1 MNISAPFI
9 RRPIGTWLLAAA
21 LLMAGAVAFLN
32 LPVAPLPRV
41 DIPTINVSANLPGA
55 SPSTMATAVAMP
67 LERRFGR
74 IAGVTEITSTSSL
87 GTTSITVQFELDR
100 DQESAAREIQ
110 AAIQAA
116 GGDLPPNLPARP
128 RYRKVNPADSPILIL
143 ALRSDSLPLPEVFE
157 AANTVLA
164 QKIAQVP
171 GVGQVGVGGGVQ
183 PAVRVRVDPATLA
196 GLGMSMEDIRAALA
210 SSTANTPKGG
220 VGAEQWHAISVDD
233 QLLDAKAW
241 QDVIVRWSGGEGW
254 AGGGI
259 RLGDIATVTDDV
271 ENQNVAGWYDGERTV
286 SIIIRREPGANIL
299 EVIENVKALLP
310 ELAKSISPAIEVV
323 VGLDRATTIRASVHD
338 VERTLLISILL
349 VTAVVFVFLR
359 SGRATAIP
367 AVAVPLS
374 LVATFG
380 AMYLFDYSLDN
391 LSLMALT
398 IATGFVVDDAIVVTE
413 NITRYLEQGK
423 PPREA
428 ALLGAKQIGFTIIS
442 ITVSLLAVFI
452 PLLFMGG
459 AVGRLFKEFAVVLA
473 ISITVS
479 AVISLTLTPMMCAE
493 LLKGHNQQPGRVG
506 RMLDRGLAGLIKG
519 YGRLLRVVL
528 RHRIIVGVLTLGT
541 VATTVWLYTQIP
553 SGLFPQQDT
562 GMLMGRSDGPQD
574 ISFAAMKER
583 QERVSAVVQADPD
596 VAHVISNIGGFGSR
610 TVNSGS
616 MFIALK
622 EKPERT
628 SSADQVIARLRPKLA
643 AVHGITV
650 YLQNVQ
656 DVRIGGRSART
667 QYQYTLED
675 ADLAELNKWAPNVTA
690 ALRKLPELKDVVSD
704 QETGGLQLN
713 LEVDRDNAARHG
725 ITMAQIDNTLY
736 DAFGQRQ
743 IATFY
748 TNVNQ
753 YRVVLEAAPSVGDG
767 PEALDKIYIRGTDG
781 VQVPLSE
788 LIRTNITN
796 AALSVSHQGQFPAT
810 TISFNTAPGVSLGQA
825 TAAIERATL
834 AIGMPASINAK
845 FSGTAQAFRDSLA
858 SQPMLIL
865 IALLAVYIV
874 LGVLYESYIHPITIL
889 STLPSAGLGA
899 LLALLVTGTEL
910 NLIAL
915 VGIILLIGIVKKNAI
930 LMVDFA
936 LELEKEGKPPEEA
949 IYEASVLRF
958 RPILM
963 TTLAALLGA
972 LPLALGTGTGSEL
985 RFPLGVAIV
994 GGLIVSQILTLFTTP
1009 VTYLALHRFTRQSRA
1024 PRSRTAPP
1032 AIVDP
1037 GPSPASP
1044 PGPHP
1049 V

>member
-21 LLMAGAVAFLN
+21 LLMAGAVAFVN
-32 LPVAPLPRV
+32 LPVAPLPRA

-55 SPSTMATAVAMP
+55 SPTTMATAVAMP

-100 DQESAAREIQ
+100 DPESAAREIQ

-116 GGDLPPNLPARP
+116 GGDLPLNLPNRP

-143 ALRSDSLPLPEVFE
+143 ALKSDSVPLPQVFE

-164 QKIAQVP
+164 QKISQVP

-183 PAVRVRVDPATLA
+183 PAVRVRVDPALLA
-196 GLGMSMEDIRAALA
+196 GLGLSMEDVRLALA
-210 SSTANTPKGG
+210 ASTANTPKGG
-220 VGAEQWHAISVDD
+220 VGAEQWQAISVND

-259 RLGDIATVTDDV
+259 RLGDIAEVTDDV
-271 ENQNVAGWYDGERTV
+271 ENENVAGWLDGERVV
-286 SIIIRREPGANIL
+286 SVIIRREPGANIL
-299 EVIENVKALLP
+299 EVIDNVKALLP
-310 ELAKSISPAIEVV
+310 ELAKSISPAIDVQV
-323 VGLDRATTIRASVHD
+323 AIDRATTIRASVHE
-338 VERTLLISILL
+338 VEFTLIISILL

-374 LVATFG
+374 LVATFA
-380 AMYLFDYSLDN
+380 AMYALGYSLDN

-413 NITRYLEQGK
+413 NIMRLLEHGMS
-423 PPREA
+423 PREA
-428 ALLGAKQIGFTIIS
+428 ALKGAKQIGFTIVS
-442 ITVSLLAVFI
+442 ITASLLAVFI

-473 ISITVS
+473 ISITLS
-479 AVISLTLTPMMCAE
+479 AVISLTLTPMMCSE
-493 LLKGHNQQPGRVG
+493 LLRPHRKPGRIG
-506 RMLDRGLAGLIKG
+506 RLLDRGLAAIVRG

-528 RHRIIVGVLTLGT
+528 RHRIIVGLLTVGT
-541 VATTVWLYTQIP
+541 VATTVWLYGQLPT
-553 SGLFPQQDT
+553 GLFPQQDT
-562 GMLMGRSDGPQD
+562 GMLMGRTDGPQD
-574 ISFAAMKER
+574 ISFLAMKER
-583 QERVSAVVQADPD
+583 QEQLAAIVKSDPD
-596 VAHVISNIGGFGSR
+596 VAHVISNVGGFG
-610 TVNSGS
+610 TTTTNTGA
-616 MFIALK
+616 MFISLRD
-622 EKPERT
+622 KPERT
-628 SSADQVIARLRPKLA
+628 ASAGEVIARLRPKLSKVPGVNA
-643 AVHGITV
+643 
-650 YLQNVQ
+650 YLQPVQ
-656 DVRIGGRSART
+656 DVRIGGRMART
-667 QYQYTLED
+667 EYQYTMES
-675 ADLAELNKWAPNVTA
+675 ADLAELDEWAPKLTA
-690 ALRKLPELKDVVSD
+690 ALRKLPEVKDVASD
-704 QETGGLQLN
+704 QQTQGLQLN
-713 LEVDRDNAARHG
+713 LEIDRDTAARHG
-725 ITMAQIDNTLY
+725 ITVAQIDNTLY

-748 TNVNQ
+748 TQVNQ
-753 YRVVLEAAPSVGDG
+753 YRVVLEAAPSAGDG
-767 PEALDKIYIRGTDG
+767 PEALESIYLTGTDG
-781 VQVPLSE
+781 AQVPLSQ
-788 LIRTNITN
+788 LVRTSPS
-796 AALSVSHQGQFPAT
+796 AVALSVNHQGQFPAT

-825 TAAIERATL
+825 TEAIERARL
-834 AIGMPASINAK
+834 EIGMPASIHAR
-845 FSGTAQAFRDSLA
+845 FAGTAQAFQESLA

-936 LELEKEGKPPEEA
+936 LELEREGKTPEEA

-994 GGLIVSQILTLFTTP
+994 GGLLVSQLLTLFTTP
-1009 VTYLALHRFTRQSRA
+1009 VTYLALHRFTRPHRA
-1024 PRSRTAPP
+1024 Q
-1032 AIVDP
+1032 
-1037 GPSPASP
+1037 PASP

-1049 V
+1049 A

>member
-9 RRPIGTWLLAAA
+9 NRPIGTWLLAAA

-32 LPVAPLPRV
+32 LPVAPLPRA
-41 DIPTINVSANLPGA
+41 DIPTINVTANLPGA
-55 SPSTMATAVAMP
+55 SPTTMATAVAMP

-87 GTTSITVQFELDR
+87 GTTSITVQFDLER

-116 GGDLPPNLPARP
+116 GGDLPPNLPNRP

-143 ALRSDSLPLPEVFE
+143 ALKSDSLPLPQVFE

-196 GLGMSMEDIRAALA
+196 GLGLSMEDVRMALA
-210 SSTANTPKGG
+210 SATANTPKGG
-220 VGAEQWHAISVDD
+220 IGADQWHAISVDD

-241 QDVIVRWSGGEGW
+241 QDVIIRWSGGDSW
-254 AGGGI
+254 NGGGI
-259 RLGDIATVTDDV
+259 RLGDIAQVTDDV
-271 ENQNVAGWYDGERTV
+271 ENQNVAGWLDGERVV
-286 SIIIRREPGANIL
+286 SLIIRREPGANIL

-310 ELAKSISPAIEVV
+310 ELAKSISPAIDVQIAI
-323 VGLDRATTIRASVHD
+323 DRATTIRASVAE
-338 VERTLLISILL
+338 VEFTLIISILL

-380 AMYLFDYSLDN
+380 AMYALDYSLDN

-413 NITRYLEQGK
+413 NIMRLLEQGMS
-423 PPREA
+423 PREA
-428 ALLGAKQIGFTIIS
+428 ALKGAKQIGFTIVS
-442 ITVSLLAVFI
+442 ITASLLAVFI

-473 ISITVS
+473 ISITLS
-479 AVISLTLTPMMCAE
+479 AVISLTLTPMMCSE
-493 LLKGHNQQPGRVG
+493 LLRPHTEPGRIG
-506 RMLDRGLAGLIKG
+506 RLLDRGLAAIVHG
-519 YGRLLRVVL
+519 YGRMLRVVL
-528 RHRIIVGVLTLGT
+528 RHRIIVGLLT
-541 VATTVWLYTQIP
+541 VATVTTTVWLYTRLP
-553 SGLFPQQDT
+553 TGLFPQQDT
-562 GMLMGRSDGPQD
+562 GMLMGRTDGPQD
-574 ISFAAMKER
+574 ISFPAMKER
-583 QERVSAVVQADPD
+583 QEQLAAIVKSDPD
-596 VAHVISNIGGFGSR
+596 VAHVISNVGGFG
-610 TVNSGS
+610 TTTTNTGS
-616 MFIALK
+616 MFISLR

-628 SSADQVIARLRPKLA
+628 ASADEVIARLRPKLA
-643 AVHGITV
+643 KVPGVNA
-650 YLQNVQ
+650 YLQPVQ
-656 DVRIGGRSART
+656 DVRIGGRMART
-667 QYQYTLED
+667 QYQYTLES
-675 ADLAELNKWAPNVTA
+675 ADLPELDEWAPKLTA
-690 ALRKLPELKDVVSD
+690 ALRKLPELKDVASD
-704 QETGGLQLN
+704 QQTQGLQLN
-713 LEVDRDNAARHG
+713 LEVDRDTAARHG

-748 TNVNQ
+748 TQVNQ

-767 PEALDKIYIRGTDG
+767 PEALDSLYITGTDG
-781 VQVPLSE
+781 AQVPLSQ
-788 LIRTNITN
+788 LVRTSPS
-796 AALSVSHQGQFPAT
+796 AVALSVNHQGQFPAT
-810 TISFNTAPGVSLGQA
+810 TISFNTSPGVSLGQA
-825 TAAIERATL
+825 TEAIERARL
-834 AIGMPASINAK
+834 EIGMPASIHAR
-845 FSGTAQAFRDSLA
+845 FAGTAQAFRESLA

-936 LELEKEGKPPEEA
+936 LELEREGKPPEEA

-994 GGLIVSQILTLFTTP
+994 GGLLVSQLLTLFTTP
-1009 VTYLALHRFTRQSRA
+1009 VTYLALHRFTRSSPEAQ
-1024 PRSRTAPP
+1024 
-1032 AIVDP
+1032 
-1037 GPSPASP
+1037 PASP

-1049 V
+1049 A